1 MKITSNTVVSLTY
14 ELHTTTPEGN
24 QVFVEKATEEN
35 PLVFLYGVGMM
46 LPKFEE
52 HLTGLTVGDEY
63 SFELAAA
70 DGYGEI
76 DPGAH
81 VDLPVS
87 MFKEGG
93 AEELPNVGDVIPLQ
107 DNQGNQFR
115 AGVTAVGEE
124 IISVDLNHPMAGKNL
139 IFAGQILTVREAT
152 ADELSHGHA
161 HGADG
166 HSGH

>member
-1 MKITSNTVVSLTY
+1 MKISPNTVVSLTY

-52 HLTGLTVGDEY
+52 HLAGLTVENEY
-63 SFELAAA
+63 NFELSAA

-76 DPGAH
+76 DPAAH
-81 VDLPVS
+81 ADLPVS

-93 AEELPNVGDVIPLQ
+93 AELPSVGDVIPIQ

-115 AGVTAVGEE
+115 AGVTGVTEE
-124 IISVDLNHPMAGKNL
+124 HVSVDLNHPMAGKNL
-139 IFAGQILTVREAT
+139 IFSGKILLVREAT

>member
-1 MKITSNTVVSLTY
+1 MNINANTVVSITY
-14 ELHTTTPEGN
+14 ELHTTTPEGQ
-24 QVFVEKATEEN
+24 QVFVEKANEEQ

-52 HLTGLTVGDEY
+52 HLVGLKVGDEY
-63 SFELAAA
+63 SFELSPA

-76 DPGAH
+76 DATAH
-81 VDLPVS
+81 VDLPKS
-87 MFKEGG
+87 MFTEAGP
-93 AEELPNVGDVIPLQ
+93 ELPNVGDVIPLQ

-115 AGVTAVGEE
+115 AGVTAVHDETVA
-124 IISVDLNHPMAGKNL
+124 VDLNHPMAGKNL
-139 IFAGQILTVREAT
+139 IFAGTILAVREAT
-152 ADELSHGHA
+152 QEELAHGHA

>member
-1 MKITSNTVVSLTY
+1 MKITSNTVVALTY

-24 QVFVEKATEEN
+24 QVFVEKANEEN

-52 HLTGLTVGDEY
+52 HLAGLSVGDEY
-63 SFELAAA
+63 SFEIGAAE
-70 DGYGEI
+70 GYGEI
-76 DPGAH
+76 DPAAH
-81 VDLPVS
+81 VDLPAS
-87 MFKEGG
+87 MFTEGG
-93 AEELPNVGDVIPLQ
+93 AELPNVGDVIPLN

-124 IISVDLNHPMAGKNL
+124 TVSVDLNHPMAGKNL
-139 IFAGQILTVREAT
+139 IFAGKILTVREAT

-166 HSGH
+166 TAGH